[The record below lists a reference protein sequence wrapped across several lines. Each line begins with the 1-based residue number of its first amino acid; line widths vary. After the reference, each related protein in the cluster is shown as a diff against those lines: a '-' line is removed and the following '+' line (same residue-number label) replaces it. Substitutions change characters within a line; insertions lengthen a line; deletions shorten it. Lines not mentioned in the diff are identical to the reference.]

1 MKIVC
6 ESCGAKYSI
15 ADEKVAGKVFK
26 IRCKKCSAVIVVKGD
41 QQAEGAETAGA
52 FDYGSDAIWHVVV
65 SGEQQGPFA
74 PRQIGELLAEGKIDW
89 EAYVWREG
97 MEGWQPAKDVEAL
110 VKSVMAEAEGSE
122 PATTAQPSRLGGD
135 VFGGSSDMG
144 ADPFASS
151 DDGGLSGVIGQSV
164 ASATAAGGGADLF
177 ADSSRS
183 AFAAAADDDD
193 DDHGAAASRGGP
205 KVSGDQALTG
215 QRNEN
220 SVLFSLSNLQ
230 ALATGSG
237 SAPASARP
245 KAGMAQGEG
254 SGLIDIRAL
263 ASATQAVADR
273 PQYANT
279 RDKVED
285 LLAVGSTG
293 TTFSA
298 TSLAAPVAIDKPDHG
313 RTMLYAMAAAILLL
327 GGVVTYLVVK
337 PSAPQPI
344 AQIAPADDGNGD
356 EENLTVPAARAPKE
370 EPTEAPQAAE
380 PTPPAE
386 EPSEPAKEEGDK
398 TAEASKE
405 DGDKSERSSSRRER
419 RHAGDS
425 DKSAEKTEKAEKPE
439 PVAAAEPAAAKKPAA
454 NSGDKSLDDLLD
466 TALGGG
472 KPAKAAKPAPAAS
485 ESLPATPS
493 RDDVLGAMKGI
504 ASDVAACGK
513 GESGVAMA
521 KVGVTG
527 ASGKVSS
534 VDVGGQFAGTP
545 VGSCIAKE
553 VRKAKFPKFSQSTFS
568 FSYPFKI

>member
-41 QQAEGAETAGA
+41 QPAEGASTGA
-52 FDYGSDAIWHVVV
+52 FDYGSDAVWHVVV
-65 SGEQQGPFA
+65 AGEQQGPFA

-97 MEGWQPAKDVEAL
+97 MEGWQPAKDVEDL

-122 PATTAQPSRLGGD
+122 AAKAPEAERPRSE

-151 DDGGLSGVIGQSV
+151 GDDGGLSGVIGQGIS
-164 ASATAAGGGADLF
+164 SATAAGGGADLF
-177 ADSSRS
+177 ADSTRS
-183 AFAAAADDDD
+183 AFAGAAASDE
-193 DDHGAAASRGGP
+193 DDHGAGSGLGDP

-220 SVLFSLSNLQ
+220 SVLFSLTNLQ

-237 SAPASARP
+237 AAPSSPRP
-245 KAGMAQGEG
+245 SKGGMAQGEG

-263 ASATQAVADR
+263 ASATQAVSDKPA
-273 PQYANT
+273 PAGQ
-279 RDKVED
+279 RDKIED

-298 TSLAAPVAIDKPDHG
+298 TSLAAPVATERSDSSKLLLWG
-313 RTMLYAMAAAILLL
+313 MAAAILLL
-327 GGVVTYLVVK
+327 GSVVAYLAVRGSPTQVALT
-337 PSAPQPI
+337 PS
-344 AQIAPADDGNGD
+344 PADPKPAAPDDD
-356 EENLTVPAARAPKE
+356 ELTVPYPAAAAPKDR
-370 EPTEAPQAAE
+370 PTEAPQAAE
-380 PTPPAE
+380 PSAPAE
-386 EPSEPAKEEGDK
+386 ES
-398 TAEASKE
+398 AEADKKDDHGKADRKGRHETAAAGTVGAKPKE
-405 DGDKSERSSSRRER
+405 D
-419 RHAGDS
+419 
-425 DKSAEKTEKAEKPE
+425 KPE
-439 PVAAAEPAAAKKPAA
+439 PVAAAEPAKKPAQSSA
-454 NSGDKSLDDLLD
+454 DKSLDDLLN

-472 KPAKAAKPAPAAS
+472 KKPATKAEPTEALS
-485 ESLPATPS
+485 PTPT
-493 RDDVLGAMKGI
+493 RDDVLAAMKGVTP
-504 ASDVAACGK
+504 AVQGCGG
-513 GESGVAMA
+513 GEGGVAMT

-527 ASGKVSS
+527 STGKVAN
-534 VDVGGQFAGTP
+534 VEVGGQFANSP

-553 VRKAKFPKFSQSTFS
+553 VRKAKFPRFSQPSFS
-568 FSYPFKI
+568 FSYPFKL

>member
-41 QQAEGAETAGA
+41 QPSEGAEAA
-52 FDYGSDAIWHVVV
+52 REFDYGSDAIWHVVV

-97 MEGWQPAKDVEAL
+97 MEGWQPAKDVEPL
-110 VKSVMAEAEGSE
+110 VKAVMAEAEGGNE
-122 PATTAQPSRLGGD
+122 ATKVATGRAGE
-135 VFGGSSDMG
+135 VFGGSNDMG
-144 ADPFASS
+144 ADPFASSS
-151 DDGGLSGVIGQSV
+151 DDGGLSGVIGQQV

-183 AFAAAADDDD
+183 AFAAAAADDDD
-193 DDHGAAASRGGP
+193 AHPGSVGGSRGGAEAP
-205 KVSGDQALTG
+205 TG

-237 SAPASARP
+237 AAPAAGRAKP
-245 KAGMAQGEG
+245 GMAQGEG

-263 ASATQAVADR
+263 ASATQAVADK
-273 PQYANT
+273 PNGSS

-285 LLAVGSTG
+285 LLAVGSSN

-298 TSLAAPVAIDKPDHG
+298 TSLAAPVATEKTDHG
-313 RTMLYAMAAAILLL
+313 KTMLYAMAAAILLL
-327 GGVVTYLVVK
+327 GGAVTYLVVR

-344 AQIAPADDGNGD
+344 AAITQPEDRAGD
-356 EENLTVPAARAPKE
+356 QDRLQVPATATGAAAGDKE
-370 EPTEAPQAAE
+370 EAPTEAPQAAE
-380 PTPPAE
+380 PSPAE
-386 EPSEPAKEEGDK
+386 PAGNDDSEKSARADD
-398 TAEASKE
+398 
-405 DGDKSERSSSRRER
+405 DGKSERTHGEHSSRRHSGER
-419 RHAGDS
+419 SS
-425 DKSAEKTEKAEKPE
+425 DKEKDKEKEKEKPE
-439 PVAAAEPAAAKKPAA
+439 PVAAAEPAPKKTS
-454 NSGDKSLDDLLD
+454 SGDKSLDDLLS
-466 TALGGG
+466 TALGD
-472 KPAKAAKPAPAAS
+472 KPKAASKPAPSAAS
-485 ESLPATPS
+485 ENLQATPS
-493 RDDVLGAMKGI
+493 REDVLGAMKGI
-504 ASDVAACGK
+504 TSAVQACGA
-513 GESGVAMA
+513 GQSGVAMA

-527 ASGKVSS
+527 STGKVSA
-534 VDVGGQFAGTP
+534 VDVSGQFAGSP
-545 VGSCIAKE
+545 VGSCVAKE

>member
-41 QQAEGAETAGA
+41 QQAEGGEASGA

-65 SGEQQGPFA
+65 NGEQQGPFA

-110 VKSVMAEAEGSE
+110 VKAVMAEAEGGE
-122 PATTAQPSRLGGD
+122 PAATAARGSQLGGE

-151 DDGGLSGVIGQSV
+151 SDDGGLAGVIGQSAGS

-183 AFAAAADDDD
+183 AFAAAAADDD
-193 DDHGAAASRGGP
+193 DDHHGGSMGSA
-205 KVSGDQALTG
+205 KVTGDSALTG

-237 SAPASARP
+237 SAPASGRP
-245 KAGMAQGEG
+245 KPGMAQGEG

-273 PQYANT
+273 PQHMNA

-298 TSLAAPVAIDKPDHG
+298 TSLAAPVAIDKPDHN
-313 RTMLYAMAAAILLL
+313 RTLLYVMAAAIAML
-327 GGVVTYLVVK
+327 GIGVAYLALRS
-337 PSAPQPI
+337 PAPQPV
-344 AQIAPADDGNGD
+344 AQIAQEPEDIGD
-356 EENLTVPAARAPKE
+356 VENLAVPAARAPKE
-370 EPTEAPQAAE
+370 ARTEAPQAAE
-380 PTPPAE
+380 PTPSEGSEAAEAKAEDSDRPAAGE
-386 EPSEPAKEEGDK
+386 TKE
-398 TAEASKE
+398 EASKR
-405 DGDKSERSSSRRER
+405 ERSHSTK
-419 RHAGDS
+419 RHTS
-425 DKSAEKTEKAEKPE
+425 DDKAEDKPSKPE
-439 PVAAAEPAAAKKPAA
+439 PVAAAAVEPAPKK
-454 NSGDKSLDDLLD
+454 NTSSGDKSLDDLLD
-466 TALGGG
+466 TALGGKAKP
-472 KPAKAAKPAPAAS
+472 KPAAAAAPS
-485 ESLPATPS
+485 ENLPATPS
-493 RDDVLGAMKGI
+493 REDVISAMKGI
-504 ASDVAACGK
+504 APDVTACGK
-513 GESGVAMA
+513 GESGVAMV
-521 KVGVTG
+521 KVGVAGPT
-527 ASGKVSS
+527 GKVSGA
-534 VDVGGQFAGTP
+534 DVSGQFAGSP

-553 VRKAKFPKFSQSTFS
+553 VRKAKFPKFTQPTFS
-568 FSYPFKI
+568 FSYPFKL